1 MKRNKNKY
9 IKEFVD
15 YCLQSGYSEG
25 LFLNERNVDEY
36 VETSVDAYNGYPLFL
51 DVFNGGYD
59 AKTYTRMLRVDFKSR
74 LGKTLGIATD
84 NYESVLLFEPPE
96 VPKTGMIQ
104 YLKAADMSSIPLF
117 FKPATVRLDSFEK
130 YALKKRK
137 AYLDD
142 KTWYI
147 YIFTTK
153 KAYQRQGYGR
163 KLMNLLLSFAKE
175 RGYRL
180 CLETNLAANIKLYE
194 SFGFNLMDS
203 SFYKRRLEHYVMLYG
218 NR

>member
-84 NYESVLLFEPPE
+84 NYESVLLLEPPE

-117 FKPATVRLDSFEK
+117 FNCLNFLAISNKLSISLAIISLFAVTTCFLFSNAFTIKPL
-130 YALKKRK
+130 
-137 AYLDD
+137 
-142 KTWYI
+142 
-147 YIFTTK
+147 
-153 KAYQRQGYGR
+153 
-163 KLMNLLLSFAKE
+163 AK
-175 RGYRL
+175 
-180 CLETNLAANIKLYE
+180 
-194 SFGFNLMDS
+194 S
-203 SFYKRRLEHYVMLYG
+203 
-218 NR
+218 

>member
-1 MKRNKNKY
+1 MERNKNKY
-9 IKEFVD
+9 IREFVD
-15 YCLQSGYSEG
+15 YYLQRGYSEG
-25 LFLNERNVDEY
+25 MFLNERNVNEY
-36 VETSVDAYNGYPLFL
+36 VGTSVDAYDGYPLLL
-51 DVFNGGYD
+51 DVFNGEYD
-59 AKTYTRMLRVDFKSR
+59 TKTYTRMLRVDFRSR
-74 LGKTLGIATD
+74 LGKTVGIATD
-84 NYESVLLFEPPE
+84 NYESVLLFEPPGNA
-96 VPKTGMIQ
+96 KTGLTQ

-117 FKPATVRLDSFEK
+117 FKPATLRLDFFEK
-130 YALKKRK
+130 YALKKRR
-137 AYLDD
+137 AYLDE

-153 KAYQRQGYGR
+153 KAYQKQGYGR
-163 KLMNLLLSFAKE
+163 KLMNLLLSFAEE

-203 SFYKRRLEHYVMLYG
+203 SLYKGRLEHYVMLYD

>member
-51 DVFNGGYD
+51 DVFGGYD

-130 YALKKRK
+130 YA
-137 AYLDD
+137 
-142 KTWYI
+142 
-147 YIFTTK
+147 
-153 KAYQRQGYGR
+153 
-163 KLMNLLLSFAKE
+163 
-175 RGYRL
+175 
-180 CLETNLAANIKLYE
+180 
-194 SFGFNLMDS
+194 
-203 SFYKRRLEHYVMLYG
+203 FY
-218 NR
+218 N